1 MTDVVRCEPGRL
13 HRAATL
19 VACVGTLAALTAGC
33 GSSNASK
40 GTTTTSPPPKTSRT
54 STGTKST
61 PRAPSVSSTT
71 PAPGEGLSGRWSG
84 RYSGAYSGTFTLSWR
99 QQGSSLSGRI
109 TLSTPTHTERLTGT
123 VKGTRITFG
132 TVGSAAITYSG
143 SVSGNAM
150 SGSYRA
156 GGAAGSWNAT
166 KSS

>member
-1 MTDVVRCEPGRL
+1 VRREPGRFK
-13 HRAATL
+13 RGATL

-40 GTTTTSPPPKTSRT
+40 GTTTTSPPPKASRT

-61 PRAPSVSSTT
+61 PTQPAASSTT
-71 PAPGEGLSGRWSG
+71 PATGSDLSGRWSG
-84 RYSGAYSGTFTLSWR
+84 RYSGAYSGTFTLSW
-99 QQGSSLSGRI
+99 QQKGSGLSGRI
-109 TLSTPTHTERLTGT
+109 TFSAPTRTERLTGT

-156 GGAAGSWNAT
+156 GGAAGRWSAN